1 MLGFFIWLQRSAQHQ
16 VISTRLRSAAKAA
29 LVHLSISLA
38 TAVLLGWLILKV
50 WYPAPFDLLTTGRDL
65 LLLVVVV
72 DVVCGPLLTLV
83 LFNPKKS
90 KMHWGLDLSLI
101 VALQLTA
108 LGYGI
113 FQAAVVRPVFM
124 AFEGDR
130 FRVVLASDIQ
140 KQQLADAPPELK
152 TIGYSGPTLIAA
164 KLMQPNEK
172 GYPESV
178 QLSMAGVH
186 PAFRPGRWQTYA
198 EQTSAVIDN
207 LKPLTNLSK
216 RPPAELEKLNE
227 AIASTGLSAN
237 AIGYLPVVNDTKT
250 DWIVLIAKNDAR
262 PLAYLHIDGW

>member
-1 MLGFFIWLQRSAQHQ
+1 

-29 LVHLSISLA
+29 LVHLSISLV
-38 TAVLLGWLILKV
+38 TAVLLGWLMLKV

-83 LFNPKKS
+83 LFNPQKS
-90 KMHWGLDLSLI
+90 KMKWRIDLSLI
-101 VALQLTA
+101 VAVQLAA

-113 FQAAVVRPVFM
+113 FQAAAVRPVFM

-140 KQQLADAPPELK
+140 KQLADAPPELK
-152 TIGYSGPTLIAA
+152 TIGYSGPKLIAA
-164 KLMQPNEK
+164 KLMRPNEK

-178 QLSMAGVH
+178 QLSMSGVH

-198 EQTSAVIDN
+198 EQTSDVIAN

-227 AIASTGLSAN
+227 AVANTGLSAN
-237 AIGYLPVVNDTKT
+237 AIGYLPVVNDTMT

>member
-1 MLGFFIWLQRSAQHQ
+1 M
-16 VISTRLRSAAKAA
+16 ISTRLRSAAKAA
-29 LVHLSISLA
+29 LVHLSISFA

-65 LLLVVVV
+65 LLLVV

-101 VALQLTA
+101 VALQLAA

-130 FRVVLASDIQ
+130 FRLVLASDIQ
-140 KQQLADAPPELK
+140 KQQLADAPPKLK

-172 GYPESV
+172 GFPESV